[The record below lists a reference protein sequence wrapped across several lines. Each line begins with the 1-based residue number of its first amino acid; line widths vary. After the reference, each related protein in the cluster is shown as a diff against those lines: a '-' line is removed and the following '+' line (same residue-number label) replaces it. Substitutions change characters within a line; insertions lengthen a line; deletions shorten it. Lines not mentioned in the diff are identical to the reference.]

1 MSGNALYYPTIS
13 FQDPSWVK
21 AMSLYHDRIYRIVP
35 PTEKAIDH
43 EELRP
48 LIDTGLVGIKIDP
61 VPYSREAS
69 QLFLDKINGSW
80 DAASLCGDPEGKEA
94 LTRIHSTK
102 VDQQVR
108 DLFKTLGFREDGDW
122 ISVPHELA
130 SNYMLFLAT
139 QIAKRNQLSLLT
151 DSLVSWSATTY
162 FGLDGKMEYS
172 MPLDELR
179 KSKNGSYLFGLMLQ
193 DLVPVNIA
201 EIPSDKIA
209 KFKES
214 RRAEIVNLKKSVEA
228 LQAEISQ
235 IEDDSV
241 AADKVLD
248 SISSVKQA
256 VEDYQK
262 SADLINAKGWFGVQM
277 LGVPTS
283 AIGLAKI
290 FNISDVQ
297 TAVMVGTGI
306 VLGGIYSLNAKK
318 AELAKL
324 AKDNPYS
331 ALALIGDKFRDYK
344 SSALNYKAYNCLE
357 EYIND

>member
-21 AMSLYHDRIYRIVP
+21 AMSLYHDRIYRIIP
-35 PTEKAIDH
+35 PSEKAQDH
-43 EELRP
+43 EDLKP
-48 LIDTGLVGIKIDP
+48 LIDTGLIGTGIDP
-61 VPYSREAS
+61 IPYSRDAS
-69 QLFLDKINGSW
+69 QLFLEKLKGGW
-80 DAASLCGDPEGKEA
+80 DAASLCGDDEGKEA
-94 LTRIHSTK
+94 ITRIHSAK
-102 VDQQVR
+102 VDRQVR

-139 QIAKRNQLSLLT
+139 QIAKKNQLSLLT
-151 DSLVSWSATTY
+151 DSLVPWSATTY

-172 MPLDELR
+172 MPLEELR
-179 KSKNGSYLFGLMLQ
+179 RSKNGSYLFGLMIQ
-193 DLVPVNIA
+193 DLVPINIS

-214 RRAEIVNLKKSVEA
+214 RRSEIANLKKSIEA
-228 LQAEISQ
+228 LYSEISQ

-248 SISSVKQA
+248 AISTVRRA
-256 VEDYQK
+256 VADYRK
-262 SADLINAKGWFGVQM
+262 SADLVNAKGWFGIQM
-277 LGVPTS
+277 LGVPSS
-283 AIGLAKI
+283 AIGLAKM
-290 FNISDVQ
+290 FNISEIQ
-297 TAVMVGTGI
+297 TAIMVGTGI
-306 VLGGIYSLNAKK
+306 VLGGIYSLNATK

-324 AKDNPYS
+324 TKDNPYS
-331 ALALIGDKFRDYK
+331 TLALIDEKFNDYK
-344 SSALNYKAYNCLE
+344 SAAINKKAYNCLE